1 MNQAALF
8 QLVQTTLRQ
17 PRAAAQIVMT
27 WDFSRDVLWTA
38 MTLVAALNAFVLS
51 LVVALMP
58 QSMMMPGYASSPLVL
73 FVLVAGMMVVFVH
86 ALYWAGS
93 ALGGQGS
100 LDNMLALTVWLQTL
114 RAGAQIAIILLS
126 FLVPVLATL
135 ASVILTLWSVWILLN
150 FILTALNLPSIGHA
164 LIVLVLSG
172 VGLVLGMGI
181 LLALIGLAAQGV
193 LT

>member
-1 MNQAALF
+1 
-8 QLVQTTLRQ
+8 
-17 PRAAAQIVMT
+17 
-27 WDFSRDVLWTA
+27 
-38 MTLVAALNAFVLS
+38 
-51 LVVALMP
+51 
-58 QSMMMPGYASSPLVL
+58 
-73 FVLVAGMMVVFVH
+73 VVFVH